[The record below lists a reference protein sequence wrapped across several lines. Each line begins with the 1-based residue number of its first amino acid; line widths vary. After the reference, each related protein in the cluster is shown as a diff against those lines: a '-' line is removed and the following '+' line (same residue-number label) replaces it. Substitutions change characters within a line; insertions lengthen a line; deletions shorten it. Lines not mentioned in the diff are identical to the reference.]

1 MPLTPD
7 VDGLDLLGD
16 VLSAYRHDLN
26 RTPDVAQFGAQDT
39 RWLRTALEVERVV
52 TANGAD
58 EPRAMHRR
66 AAHPVLRAS
75 KLLAETERMEAAG
88 AVALAFATL
97 GYARRAWEKADPASC
112 GTAIFRQARI
122 CRTVGATR
130 AAENYY
136 SFLASYATRHR
147 LPELR
152 GRALVGHGL
161 LRTLEGNPAAGRR
174 WFIKA
179 RRVSA
184 NHPVASAV
192 AYHGEMHAAL
202 ALGDHSGALIAG
214 WRALTSGALPAYD
227 EAGVL
232 VNLASLALRA
242 GHPLAA
248 LATARRAIRQCKQPR
263 VQLTAFSKAA
273 AAAAALGR
281 KSLVDKYSAQLIG
294 VSAHVNVPFEE
305 LEARS
310 ELAQALAIVGERAKA
325 HRLARSA
332 RQDAGKHMFS
342 AIVERCDNLLRDTLP
357 VADRLPL
364 SGAAKRVVDELV
376 AV

>member
-1 MPLTPD
+1 

-16 VLSAYRHDLN
+16 ALSAYRHDLD
-26 RTPDVAQFGAQDT
+26 RTPDVAQFGAHDAQ
-39 RWLRTALEVERVV
+39 WLRTALQVERLV

-58 EPRAMHRR
+58 EPQAMKRR
-66 AAHPVLRAS
+66 AAHPALRGP
-75 KLLAETERMEAAG
+75 KLLAEAERMEAAG

-97 GYARRAWEKADPASC
+97 GYARRAWERTDPASC
-112 GTAIFRQARI
+112 GMAIFRQARI

-202 ALGDHSGALIAG
+202 ALGDYSGALIAG
-214 WRALTSGALPAYD
+214 WRALSSAVLPTHD

-242 GHPLAA
+242 GHPTAA
-248 LATARRAIRQCKQPR
+248 LATARRAIRQCKHSR
-263 VQLTAFSKAA
+263 VRLIAYAKAA
-273 AAAAALGR
+273 AAAADLGQPALVAR
-281 KSLVDKYSAQLIG
+281 YAAQLTG
-294 VSAHVNVPFEE
+294 EAARVNVPFEE

-310 ELAQALAIVGERAKA
+310 ELAEALAVVGERTKA
-325 HRLARSA
+325 HRLARRT
-332 RQDAGKHMFS
+332 RQDAAEHKFT
-342 AIVERCDNLLRDTLP
+342 AIVERCDHVLRDTLP
-357 VADRLPL
+357 VADLLPL
-364 SGAAKRVVDELV
+364 TGAARRVVEELA